1 MTIFVSLSFS
11 GMQAQLSAELERA
24 DGLREE
30 VARLRVQAI
39 AAPRARK
46 VRPQHIQQK
55 SNGIYEIETLLRG
68 QC

>member
-30 VARLRVQAI
+30 VARLRAQAI

-46 VRPQHIQQK
+46 VRPQTHSANEQEQW
-55 SNGIYEIETLLRG
+55 YP
-68 QC
+68 